1 MSGDDALI
9 RRIRQ
14 DLSDHEIENRRAMR
28 AKGASYEMRAVND
41 LAEVAAQAAR
51 EHYADVIAA
60 ADEMAGSL
68 GCRCVKGWGTN
79 EPRPA
84 TYSVCA
90 PCRYRAAR
98 DERG

>member
-1 MSGDDALI
+1 MSGDDALA
-9 RRIRQ
+9 RRIAEALEVHPLTEW
-14 DLSDHEIENRRAMR
+14 DVKRARMDP
-28 AKGASYEMRAVND
+28 GEVS
-41 LAEVAAQAAR
+41 EVAAQAAR